1 MGATPSHGPIT
12 RPEGRPC
19 HPSHPILRELRRG
32 AREVPRAV
40 AASGAQLL
48 ESHENPNRGPDGRL
62 FTDVARIGPADA
74 RKLLVLVSSTHG
86 IEGYCG
92 SGCQVSWLAR
102 RHYYRDATPDTAAI
116 LIHAINP
123 FGFAWGRRV
132 TEENVDLNRNF
143 VDFSKPL
150 PANPDYEAL
159 AEHINPREWS
169 EAALAA
175 ANQAIARYYNLP
187 NADFLPRAIHGG
199 QFVNDKGTYF
209 GGFAP
214 TWARRTFEAIATK
227 HFAHATDVCLIDY
240 HTGLGPLGHGDLIY
254 GIRPGKAGRATGSTT
269 SRRRRR
275 TSRRQA
281 PRRRPC
287 RECDPRPAVAQ
298 AGGAPA
304 HRRVTAGGIEYGTH
318 DVNSV
323 LKAIRAD
330 NWLWCH
336 GERDSAQGREIRAF
350 LREMFY
356 PAIFEWKIMVSSR
369 SNDVIRMA
377 WTGSR
382 GARYRFCFIAAVRAL
397 WQRSGKT

>member
-1 MGATPSHGPIT
+1 MSSVASYFSASYA
-12 RPEGRPC
+12 E
-19 HPSHPILRELRRG
+19 
-32 AREVPRAV
+32 AREKFLAAV

-92 SGCQVSWLAR
+92 SGCQISWLAR
-102 RHYYRDATPDTAAI
+102 RHYYRDATPDTAVI

-254 GIRPGKAGRATGSTT
+254 GNSPGEGRARDWFDHVTPTPEDVEAAKRRAGGHVANAIPGQL
-269 SRRRRR
+269 SRRLVELLPN
-275 TSRRQA
+275 T
-281 PRRRPC
+281 
-287 RECDPRPAVAQ
+287 
-298 AGGAPA
+298 
-304 HRRVTAGGIEYGTH
+304 RVTAGGIEYGTH

-330 NWLWCH
+330 NWLWCY

-377 WTGSR
+377 LDGL
-382 GARYRFCFIAAVRAL
+382 AR
-397 WQRSGKT
+397 S